1 MQIRN
6 TLTKVVMA
14 TASIVALVV
23 SVNSVAGDRR
33 EERYAARL
41 MSYNETPAISSAAS
55 GRFTLV
61 IDESAQTLSYEVTYE
76 GLEGAVVQ
84 SHIHFGQP
92 GVTGGVSLFLC
103 GTATS
108 TGPAGT
114 PTCPASPGT
123 VTGVLSAAQLVGPNA
138 QGIAPASAG
147 ISATEFAEIVKA
159 IRAGVTY
166 ANVHSVKFPG
176 GEIRGQL
183 RRVGRGDHDD

>member
-1 MQIRN
+1 MKQFN
-6 TLTKVVMA
+6 FKLGLMTFAVSALVLST
-14 TASIVALVV
+14 VAL
-23 SVNSVAGDRR
+23 AHDRH
-33 EERYAARL
+33 EERFAARL
-41 MSYNETPAISSAAS
+41 NSYSESPAISSAAS

-76 GLEGAVVQ
+76 GLEAAVQQ

-92 GVTGGVSLFLC
+92 GVNGGISLFLC
-103 GTATS
+103 SNLGNGPTGTQL
-108 TGPAGT
+108 
-114 PTCPASPGT
+114 CPASPGT

-147 ISATEFAEIVKA
+147 VSPTEFAEIVKA
-159 IRAGVTY
+159 IRSGVTY

-183 RRVGRGDHDD
+183 RRVGHGDRDD